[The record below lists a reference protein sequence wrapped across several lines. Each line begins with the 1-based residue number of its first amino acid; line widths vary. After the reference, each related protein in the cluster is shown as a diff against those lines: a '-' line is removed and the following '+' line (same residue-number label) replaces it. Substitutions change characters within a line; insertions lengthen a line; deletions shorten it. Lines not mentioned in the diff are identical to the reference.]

1 MNSSEEPACS
11 SKKSDAT
18 MCNESGMAVRQAPK
32 KASHFFLSL
41 GLIRLYGLGF
51 TLLGISNFRRLC
63 GFWSG

>member
-1 MNSSEEPACS
+1 
-11 SKKSDAT
+11 

-32 KASHFFLSL
+32 KASNFFLSL

-63 GFWSG
+63 GF